1 MNAEKIITA
10 VLLAINLPILVGFGL
25 LFWHGRG
32 AGLVIHTQREWHT
45 TDVPRLLRFLAKLM
59 FALAACWALMTLGNL
74 LGRLWLFWL
83 GLALFVA
90 VAVGGAVFANTK
102 RFKKY

>member
-1 MNAEKIITA
+1 MKTETVLVT
-10 VLLAINLPILVGFGL
+10 VLLGL
-25 LFWHGRG
+25 QVPVMAGLGVLFLRGKG

-102 RFKKY
+102 RFKTY